1 MGPNAGKGLVLP
13 EKPGELVEK
22 YVVLLYVYLIIIVV
36 IYIYIIPYNIYII
49 GKTSKNWNSPNST
62 CWCRFS
68 HFFWYPLW
76 ENANQ
81 TSRFSVFSARVG
93 IWSQESKQTYTLCY
107 SYSMWFADRSLEDP
121 ICLRMCQCSAGW
133 LFQNT
138 YPDSTFSYPGRQKR
152 GQQIIVICCCDRWLK
167 YQRSCMWTN
176 IPTTATAIP
185 RSSSL
190 SQHWLFVWNI
200 FYCSIYSIRNNN
212 PNWLIFSEG

>member
-1 MGPNAGKGLVLP
+1 
-13 EKPGELVEK
+13 
-22 YVVLLYVYLIIIVV
+22 
-36 IYIYIIPYNIYII
+36 
-49 GKTSKNWNSPNST
+49 
-62 CWCRFS
+62 
-68 HFFWYPLW
+68 
-76 ENANQ
+76 
-81 TSRFSVFSARVG
+81 
-93 IWSQESKQTYTLCY
+93 
-107 SYSMWFADRSLEDP
+107 MWFADRSLEDP

-212 PNWLIFSEG
+212 PNWLIFFRRVGIPPTRFCLWIQGVNRSWRSWKPNWRRAEQLIGICWARRTHGHDLIYIAIYIKYEYII